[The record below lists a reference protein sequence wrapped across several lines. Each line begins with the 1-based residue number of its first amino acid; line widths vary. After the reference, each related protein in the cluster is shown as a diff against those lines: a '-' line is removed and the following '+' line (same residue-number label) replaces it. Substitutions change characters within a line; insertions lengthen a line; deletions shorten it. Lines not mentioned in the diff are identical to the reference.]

1 MSTPRFRVSLSFSG
15 EKRAYVEEVAN
26 VLADALGDKNV
37 ILYDRFHEA
46 ELSRARL
53 NRYLPKLYHEES
65 SLVVAVFS
73 SGYRTSEWCGLEW
86 DAIVD
91 LIGKRQEAKVQLCR
105 FDRVQPE
112 GLYGAGYADLD
123 GRSARECAV
132 LILERLALNEGKDR
146 KAYTTA
152 LEGGSKAGSVA
163 VLTRQPSTTEPEIP
177 DPVAYEA
184 RVRKV
189 FGPQF
194 DQLKGVL
201 DKHPAL
207 KGELARHYECADS
220 DPAVLPAR
228 LIMKFHL
235 HFLEAIN
242 CFYRI
247 ADESQVD
254 RGALVE
260 LVSSVIYLSMCPDFA
275 ESIREEKDAM
285 KFEVSRDARQGIA
298 EMLLVWNRHQGRKPY
313 PAAQLGLEKTASLFE
328 TPPQSQSTAIKFL
341 LMDRL
346 GIKRDA
352 VDAEQKLRLELEKR
366 KGRGHPE
373 RLVLAAETEAD
384 HALLREISAPDSAL
398 RHLLILLKIDGRSI
412 HPRENRARQKA
423 NDPSYDLAFEE
434 FLSDLVRKL
443 TAP

>member
-1 MSTPRFRVSLSFSG
+1 MSRP
-15 EKRAYVEEVAN
+15 
-26 VLADALGDKNV
+26 
-37 ILYDRFHEA
+37 H
-46 ELSRARL
+46 L
-53 NRYLPKLYHEES
+53 NPYLPKLYHEES

-73 SGYRTSEWCGLEW
+73 SGYLQSEWCGLEW
-86 DAIVD
+86 EAIFD

-112 GLYGAGYADLD
+112 GLYGAGYVDLN
-123 GRSARECAV
+123 GRSAHDFAV

-146 KAYTTA
+146 GTYTVG
-152 LEGGSKAGSVA
+152 LVGGSKAGAVA
-163 VLTRQPSTTEPEIP
+163 VPTRHSSTPEPAVP

-201 DKHPAL
+201 EKHPGL
-207 KGELARHYECADS
+207 KSELARHYECVDC
-220 DPAVLPAR
+220 DPAVLPAK

-235 HFLEAIN
+235 RFLEAIN

-254 RGALVE
+254 WGALVE

-285 KFEVSRDARQGIA
+285 KFEVSRDARQGIS
-298 EMLLVWNRHQGRKPY
+298 EMLLVWNRHQGRKPF
-313 PAAQLGLEKTASLFE
+313 PSAQLGQEKTASLFE

-384 HALLREISAPDSAL
+384 HALLREISADDSAL
-398 RHLLILLKIDGRSI
+398 RHLLILLKIDGKSI
-412 HPRENRARQKA
+412 HPRENRARLNA
-423 NDPSYDLAFEE
+423 NDPSYDLAFED
-434 FLSDLVRKL
+434 FLTDLVRKL